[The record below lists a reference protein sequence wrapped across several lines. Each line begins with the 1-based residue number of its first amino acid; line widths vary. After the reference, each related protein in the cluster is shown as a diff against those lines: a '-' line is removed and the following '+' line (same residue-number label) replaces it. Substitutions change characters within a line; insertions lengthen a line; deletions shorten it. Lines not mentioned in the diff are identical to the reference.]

1 MNTYGFYG
9 NTIASIYGASVK
21 KDHFMAMSHHYSSAR
36 EAAMK
41 PLEIPESV
49 YDNLIQT
56 VHEYL
61 PVLQDY
67 LRLRRELLQLD
78 ELHLYDLYTP
88 IVKGF
93 RMDLP

>member
-1 MNTYGFYG
+1 MF
-9 NTIASIYGASVK
+9 
-21 KDHFMAMSHHYSSAR
+21 
-36 EAAMK
+36 
-41 PLEIPESV
+41 
-49 YDNLIQT
+49 NLIEA

-67 LRLRRELLQLD
+67 LRLRKELLQLD

-93 RMDLP
+93 RMDLPYEKAFDLVLEGLKPMGAH